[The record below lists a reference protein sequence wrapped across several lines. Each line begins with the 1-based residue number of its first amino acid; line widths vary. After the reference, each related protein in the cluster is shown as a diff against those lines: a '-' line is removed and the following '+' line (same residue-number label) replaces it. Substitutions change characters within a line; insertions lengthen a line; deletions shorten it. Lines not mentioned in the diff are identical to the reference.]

1 MRRAP
6 PTAHEQLPAAAS
18 SGPGGLG
25 GRAGLGRVPRG
36 LRTGPAGQKGTMG
49 YGPGARPGW
58 RRSGLRRARPTDG
71 RSIASLRLPSPPPPT
86 HPVPIPV
93 CPRHSGWTPPL
104 SPPPP
109 PPLPPPRL
117 NLEPRPAYRP
127 RVRPGCG
134 PRAPVSAKRRCIT
147 AVSEPV
153 LEIAGRLG
161 SVRLLDRIVRS
172 TRGTIGWQTGCS
184 VSCRSALMLW
194 TECCHSCTTL
204 LLQFVTE
211 HSTISDYRVTE
222 HSAIS
227 DCRVTQHSDYR
238 SKWVLCIRIIH
249 RNGSIPPY

>member
-1 MRRAP
+1 MHAPSTADRSHPYDYPSPRHP
-6 PTAHEQLPAAAS
+6 PTPSLSQCAPATQTGPPALSLPAAAAATS
-18 SGPGGLG
+18 
-25 GRAGLGRVPRG
+25 
-36 LRTGPAGQKGTMG
+36 
-49 YGPGARPGW
+49 
-58 RRSGLRRARPTDG
+58 
-71 RSIASLRLPSPPPPT
+71 PSPPE
-86 HPVPIPV
+86 
-93 CPRHSGWTPPL
+93 S
-104 SPPPP
+104 
-109 PPLPPPRL
+109 PPPRL
-117 NLEPRPAYRP
+117 NLEPRPSYRL
-127 RVRPGCG
+127 RMRPGCW

-147 AVSEPV
+147 AASEPV

-227 DCRVTQHSDYR
+227 DCRVTQHSTISDYR
-238 SKWVLCIRIIH
+238 SKWVLCYPDHPQQRFDPAILNPFPIQVRS
-249 RNGSIPPY
+249 RSMIPRK